1 MFDFFREIYSSFRQ
15 HSMERVK
22 SPILGA
28 FVFSWL
34 GFNWQM
40 LAILFFSKQG
50 IEKRIENI
58 QSHHD
63 ISSYLIGPIFTTI
76 LISFFLPRANK
87 LFTLLQNK
95 PNQET
100 IKLTIDAKKDLAERQ
115 QEIAEIDAKKRL
127 ALKIAEKEIEEN
139 ISEIKSKNAILSS
152 TTKKL
157 EEENERLS
165 KWLEEEKELTQ
176 KLNTS
181 LSEQYESINNYSNE
195 TLLLI
200 SKLEEKNNELSILTN
215 EKIRLEGDLNKTK
228 TELEK
233 ITFVSEHALTFHRQ
247 LRESYP
253 HLFQSDESGQYA
265 LIRYKIHDKLIDLDS
280 WAKDML

>member
-1 MFDFFREIYSSFRQ
+1 MFDFFREIYSSIRQ

-22 SPILGA
+22 SPVLGA

-40 LAILFFSKQG
+40 LAILFFSKQD
-50 IEKRIENI
+50 IEERINSI

-139 ISEIKSKNAILSS
+139 ISKIKSQNAILSS
-152 TTKKL
+152 EVKKS
-157 EEENERLS
+157 EEENEKLS
-165 KWLEEEKELTQ
+165 KWLEEEKELTK
-176 KLNTS
+176 KLNLS
-181 LSEQYESINNYSNE
+181 LAEQYESINKYSNE
-195 TLLLI
+195 TLSLI
-200 SKLEEKNNELSILTN
+200 SKLEEKNNELSILSNDKLSLESELNNT
-215 EKIRLEGDLNKTK
+215 KI
-228 TELEK
+228 ELEK
-233 ITFVSEHALTFHRQ
+233 IKFTSEHALMFHMQ

-253 HLFQSDESGQYA
+253 HLFQPDESGQYA
-265 LIRYKIHDKLIDLDS
+265 LIRYKIHDKLVELDS